1 MEAKSIMPESHRQG
15 RNLTESVITWAWTP
29 EDRRPRSRPDR
40 RQALP
45 ARGGRAARGR
55 RTRLPARRPRR
66 WPGCAWPANLSPGPT
81 PAAERHDDK
90 KRSERSQ
97 GSVCGLIASS

>member
-45 ARGGRAARGR
+45 ARGGRAANISR
-55 RTRLPARRPRR
+55 
-66 WPGCAWPANLSPGPT
+66 
-81 PAAERHDDK
+81 
-90 KRSERSQ
+90 
-97 GSVCGLIASS
+97 ASR